1 LRRDD
6 NDPRVHPQPCGGAH
20 ERRVHEGDRMNK
32 MVIATD
38 VVKRFGRFTALAGI
52 SLAIETSEVLCVV
65 GPSGS
70 GKSTFL
76 RCINQLERADE
87 GAIWVDGELCG
98 FRQKGNVLVELS
110 DREIA
115 RQRLDSGMVFQ
126 RFNLFAHL
134 TALQNIIEG
143 PLTVQR
149 RSRAEVIDEAIALLD
164 RVGLANKR
172 NAYPADLSGGQ
183 QQRVAIA
190 RALAMKPKL
199 MLFDE
204 PTSALDPELVGEVLQ
219 VMRDLARSGMTMIVV
234 THELGFAKEVAN
246 RVVFMDHGAI
256 VESGPPQ
263 QVLVNPQHPRT
274 RDFIAAV
281 LS

>member
-1 LRRDD
+1 MTR
-6 NDPRVHPQPCGGAH
+6 
-20 ERRVHEGDRMNK
+20 

-38 VVKRFGRFTALAGI
+38 VVKRFGTFTALSGI
-52 SLAIETSEVLCVV
+52 SLAIDRSEVLCIV

-76 RCINQLERADE
+76 RCINQLERADS

-98 FRQKGNVLVELS
+98 FRQKGNVLIELS

-115 RQRLDSGMVFQ
+115 RQRLASGMVFQ

-143 PLTVQR
+143 PVTVQR
-149 RSRAEVIDEAIALLD
+149 RPRNEAIDAALTLLD
-164 RVGLANKR
+164 RVGLASKR
-172 NAYPADLSGGQ
+172 DSYPPDLSGGQ
-183 QQRVAIA
+183 QQRIAIA

-234 THELGFAKEVAN
+234 THELGFAREVAN
-246 RVVFMDHGAI
+246 RVAFMDHGAI
-256 VESGPPQ
+256 VEYGSPQ
-263 QVLVNPQHPRT
+263 QVLVDPEHPRT

>member
-1 LRRDD
+1 MS
-6 NDPRVHPQPCGGAH
+6 A
-20 ERRVHEGDRMNK
+20 
-32 MVIATD
+32 MVVTVD
-38 VVKRFGRFTALAGI
+38 VVKRFGHFAALKGM
-52 SLAIETSEVLCVV
+52 SLTVDKGEVLCVV

-98 FRQKGNVLVELS
+98 FRRKGDVLVELS
-110 DREIA
+110 DREVS

-134 TALQNIIEG
+134 TALQNVVEG
-143 PLTVQR
+143 PTVVQKR
-149 RSRAEVIDEAIALLD
+149 PRDAAVEEAVALLE
-164 RVGLANKR
+164 RVGLADKR

-204 PTSALDPELVGEVLQ
+204 PTSALDPELVGEVLR

-234 THELGFAKEVAN
+234 THELGFAREAAHRVA
-246 RVVFMDHGAI
+246 FMDRGSM
-256 VESGPPQ
+256 VEIGPPQ
-263 QVLVNPQHPRT
+263 EVLVRPQHPRT
-274 RDFIAAV
+274 REFIAAV